1 MRTSIPTKILL
12 LYGTTITCNADAN
25 LFNYL
30 PAFCHTFVSIEPLQ
44 DNIAD
49 KHNIM
54 FRQVDWF
61 IIGAETGKRKG
72 RIIPQK
78 AWVDKI
84 CEAADACKKPVFMKE
99 SLRELMGDDF
109 RQEFPWEV

>member
-1 MRTSIPTKILL
+1 MGCKKWDINREWTGAILHGRL
-12 LYGTTITCNADAN
+12 S
-25 LFNYL
+25 
-30 PAFCHTFVSIEPLQ
+30 PAVCT
-44 DNIAD
+44 D

-54 FRQVDWF
+54 FRKVDWF

-84 CEAADACKKPVFMKE
+84 CEAADACKKPVFMKG